1 MRGFFIIL
9 LLTWTAQLFSQ
20 DIEIRTTGDTT
31 IVRATNIAS
40 DPFMFGDNPLN
51 SLLKLNPKKVIQT
64 FNNRH
69 VDNKVD
75 TAFTLTI
82 GNDRFEIYKWSEA
95 ENGLLNA
102 NVTTNKFKTK
112 HGLQIGMKK
121 NEVIERLNKFGLKS
135 IPGQLI
141 LEDMEIYELLTLKF
155 TGDRLTRIEFQGYI
169 D

>member
-1 MRGFFIIL
+1 MRGLVFIL
-9 LLTWTAQLFSQ
+9 FLTWTTRLFGQ
-20 DIEIRTTGDTT
+20 DIEITTTGDTT
-31 IVRATNIAS
+31 IVRATNIANN
-40 DPFMFGDNPLN
+40 PFMFGDNPLN
-51 SLLKLNPKKVIQT
+51 YLQKWNPKKVSET

-75 TAFTLTI
+75 TVFTLTI
-82 GNDRFEIYKWSEA
+82 GKDSFKIYKWDEA

-102 NVTTNKFKTK
+102 DVTTNKFKTK
-112 HGLQIGMKK
+112 HGLQIGMTK
-121 NEVIERLNKFGLKS
+121 NEVIGKLKKYGLKS

>member
-1 MRGFFIIL
+1 MRGLFIIL
-9 LLTWTAQLFSQ
+9 LLTCTTRLFGQ
-20 DIEIRTTGDTT
+20 EIEIITTGDST

-40 DPFMFGDNPLN
+40 NPFMFGDNPLI
-51 SLLKLNPKKVIQT
+51 SLLKLNPKMTIQT

-82 GNDRFEIYKWSEA
+82 GNDSFEIYKWTET

-102 NVTTNKFKTK
+102 TVTTSKFITK
-112 HGLQIGMKK
+112 HGLQIGMRKT
-121 NEVIERLNKFGLKS
+121 EVIEKLKKYGLKS

-141 LEDMEIYELLTLKF
+141 LENMEIYELLTLKF
-155 TGDRLTRIEFQGYI
+155 TGDSLTRIEFQGYM